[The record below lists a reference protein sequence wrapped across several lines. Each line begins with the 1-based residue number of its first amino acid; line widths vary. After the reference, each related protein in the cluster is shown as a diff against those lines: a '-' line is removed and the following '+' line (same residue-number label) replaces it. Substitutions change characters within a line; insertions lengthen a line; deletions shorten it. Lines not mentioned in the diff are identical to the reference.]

1 MRRRAILL
9 APAAAAFAAYAGRKL
24 STSNTATTTTAPAP
38 APAPSTTTTTTTT
51 TTSATAPQT
60 TTAPAPA
67 PATTGIDVLAEI
79 KALRIMSGPY
89 TGGYEIAPNGR
100 LNWYFSALGLMPV
113 VQFLSAAD
121 LDFYVREYLD
131 LYLRCL
137 NDNLSIDDVD
147 FPVGR
152 ADPSYFVKVLSDSD
166 DSYAATFLSLAA
178 RYLRASGNRAW
189 WDANKSRLKDL
200 AYRNLALTLKPNG
213 LTSVFQAPRNA
224 SNSIGYLMDNCE
236 VYRGLRDFAS
246 ALRDCGDADAVYYD
260 SLATSITV
268 GISTLYQ
275 VGSSAFVPGD
285 AYLAPEASFY
295 AGTTCQVFPQ
305 AFGVTECAAQFDAAW
320 AYLNRFSP
328 TWEDGR
334 YDTYPWA
341 ILGYVAAKRGQAA
354 QARTQMATVENLF
367 SLSRA
372 RVTINELGFYLRARN
387 LLEGRADV

>member
-9 APAAAAFAAYAGRKL
+9 APAAAALAAYAGSKL
-24 STSNTATTTTAPAP
+24 STKTTTTTTAPAP
-38 APAPSTTTTTTTT
+38 APAPTTTTTATTSTTT
-51 TTSATAPQT
+51 AVATQ

-67 PATTGIDVLAEI
+67 PAPVTTGIDAVGAI

-89 TGGYEIAPNGR
+89 AGGYELAPNGR

-137 NDNLSIDDVD
+137 NANLSIDDID

-152 ADPSYFVKVLSDSD
+152 ADSTYFVKVLSDSD

-200 AYRNLALTLKPNG
+200 AYRNLALALKPNG

-224 SNSIGYLMDNCE
+224 TNSIGYLMDNCE
-236 VYRGLRDFAS
+236 VYRGLRDFAG
-246 ALRDCGDADAVYYD
+246 ALRDHGDADAAYYD
-260 SLATSITV
+260 SLAGSIAV
-268 GISTLYQ
+268 GISRLYQ
-275 VGSSAFVPGD
+275 AGSNAFVPGD
-285 AYLAPEASFY
+285 AYLVPEASFY

-305 AFGVTECAAQFDAAW
+305 AFGVSECAAQFDSAW

-334 YDTYPWA
+334 YDSYPWA
-341 ILGYVAAKRGQAA
+341 ILGYVAAKRGQGA
-354 QARTQMATVENLF
+354 QARTQMAMVENMF
-367 SLSRA
+367 SLSRP